1 LKAVDWTSMRHSR
14 GPAVEIPGLLE
25 AIRLPEAW
33 VRRQAYQK
41 LADLLVH
48 QTTPA
53 EVCPAAVPFLIDLVA
68 DESAP
73 DRFGACQVLRLIAVP
88 DQSLRLDAGPG
99 EGGPGEGEAFDAVR
113 AGIGVYLRALRAA
126 DPAVRLYAAFLL
138 AWFPADRDVIVPE
151 LSRVIAGDDDPEVV
165 AAACV
170 AAGLCG
176 RGGDDPALIEALKQH
191 WGDPSALLGLAL
203 ARSRPDPA
211 LAHDLYDCLSVVG
224 PTPNWPFLD
233 GDMETMTAF
242 VIAGLPPDLAPGRV
256 DALLSRLSEGRELD
270 DFPFAL
276 TLLKAAF
283 PAGGVPDG
291 TVFAEL
297 SPPQQRALA
306 VLAADPRIHR
316 GAMISMLLARY
327 NLPPGDELPAWCR

>member
-1 LKAVDWTSMRHSR
+1 LQAVDWKSMRHTR
-14 GPAVEIPGLLE
+14 GPAVEMPGLLE

-41 LADLLVH
+41 LAGLLVH

-53 EVCPAAVPFLIDLVA
+53 EVSPAVVPFLIDLVA

-73 DRFGACQVLRLIAVP
+73 DRFGACQVLRLVAVP

-99 EGGPGEGEAFDAVR
+99 AGEAYDAVR

-151 LSRVIAGDDDPEVV
+151 LTRVIADDPDREVV
-165 AAACV
+165 AVACV

-176 RGGDDPALIEALKQH
+176 RGGDDPALIDALEKH

-203 ARSRPDPA
+203 ATARPDPA
-211 LAHDLYDCLSVVG
+211 LARDLYDCLSVAE

-242 VIAGLPPDLAPGRV
+242 VIADLPPDLAHGRV
-256 DALLSRLSEGRELD
+256 DALLSRLSDGRELD

-283 PAGGVPDG
+283 PAGGVPAG
-291 TVFAEL
+291 TVFADLE
-297 SPPQQRALA
+297 PAQQRALRILA
-306 VLAADPRIHR
+306 VDPRINR
-316 GAMISMLLARY
+316 GAMISMLLGRFD
-327 NLPPGDELPAWCR
+327 LPQGDELAAWCR